1 MVCQSE
7 LCAHTAMLIPTT
19 GGQMS
24 SSEII
29 LKFD

>member
-7 LCAHTAMLIPTT
+7 LCAHTAMLTPTT